1 MPRFAPAHVAGE
13 DPTELLDM
21 SRWSAMMDGAT
32 WERLLSRRVKKEHV
46 RVIRKCTE
54 RGWPLAGDSA
64 LSKFE
69 KALGRRIRPLRRGRP
84 AKKNESNT

>member
-1 MPRFAPAHVAGE
+1 V
-13 DPTELLDM
+13 
-21 SRWSAMMDGAT
+21 
-32 WERLLSRRVKKEHV
+32 VKEEA

-69 KALGRRIRPLRRGRP
+69 KAFGHRVRPLRRGRP
-84 AKKNESNT
+84 AKKDEAAR